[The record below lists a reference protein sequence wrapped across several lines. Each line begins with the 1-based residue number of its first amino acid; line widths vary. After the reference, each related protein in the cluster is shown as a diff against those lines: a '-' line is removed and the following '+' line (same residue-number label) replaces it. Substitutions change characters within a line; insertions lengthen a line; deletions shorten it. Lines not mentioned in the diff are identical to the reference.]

1 MFLYKSS
8 VPEYGDYK
16 LREATMNV
24 NASGSSFGDNAT
36 GGLQPLSAVVKGQ
49 FTLALLRCHN
59 QKKLLINEDNL
70 YIVHDSGD
78 SILGLGS
85 SLT

>member
-1 MFLYKSS
+1 MFLFKSS

-36 GGLQPLSAVVKGQ
+36 GGLQP
-49 FTLALLRCHN
+49 
-59 QKKLLINEDNL
+59 
-70 YIVHDSGD
+70 
-78 SILGLGS
+78 
-85 SLT
+85 

>member
-1 MFLYKSS
+1 MKLCVICSILLAPMFLFKSS

-36 GGLQPLSAVVKGQ
+36 GGLQP
-49 FTLALLRCHN
+49 
-59 QKKLLINEDNL
+59 
-70 YIVHDSGD
+70 
-78 SILGLGS
+78 
-85 SLT
+85 